1 MKKILTYIFI
11 ISNLISFAQ
20 DKDKTRD
27 FFWGANDEF
36 KSANTTPE
44 KWKNE
49 SAVIISK
56 FEYYDYHKF
65 GKSVKYTSAIRKRI
79 KLQDAA
85 AVKDFS
91 EFSFKQKFL
100 FFDVKIVKPDGK
112 EIDIDADKELKGNAD
127 FEFRIAIPNLEVGDI
142 LDYYIYSI
150 QPFQSEIAY
159 NFEPV
164 ETSIGDIYPTMNMK
178 VNFNTE
184 NDFFVNFKTYNG
196 APELKEIPTKDSD
209 EHKYELIAKDI
220 EKNDFP
226 RWFYPLVEL
235 PCYKFQVVFARSG
248 KYEDRAAAFLSKK
261 EKTIKTTVSK
271 DDVFEFY
278 NDKFKTNIF
287 MTQIENF
294 LDGKTFDSDE
304 DKIRSVYY
312 YFRYY
317 YYTRYIEE
325 LVLRQANIFNPS
337 ELYDHADLFINSE
350 NDFINHFMSF
360 LKKSKIDY
368 DIVIGTNKY
377 NGPIEDLLIQKNI
390 SVLLRVN
397 TAKPMYIEYF
407 TPFSGADQ
415 FNFNLEN
422 TKAYVLQVSKGKRV
436 VDAESV
442 VLPSSTA
449 MDNVSKIV
457 TDLSMND
464 DFSALKVKRESSYV
478 GHFKESLQ
486 DDKLYFY
493 DYMSEDFAK
502 YGDKPILE
510 KVKNKKKHDQY
521 VKEYDAL
528 INKSKEKRKETYN
541 KDISSEFGFDID
553 DVNFAIK
560 NTGRYG
566 KNVPFVFDEDFTI
579 KNNLIKKAGDNYI
592 LEIGKM
598 ITAQVEIEKKELTR
612 TNNIYIAYPKTYE
625 NEINFEIPSGYSVSG
640 LDKLNKNIV
649 NETGDFTSRASI
661 SGSKLTVKTTKMYKN
676 YYEPNSNWNKMILFL
691 DGAYQFTQEKILL
704 KKN

>member
-1 MKKILTYIFI
+1 MKKILTYFFI
-11 ISNLISFAQ
+11 ISRLISFAQ

-27 FFWGANDEF
+27 FFWGATDEF
-36 KSANTTPE
+36 KTANTTPE

-65 GKSVKYTSAIRKRI
+65 GKSVKYTSAVRKRI

-127 FEFRIAIPNLEVGDI
+127 FEFRIAIPNLEIGDI
-142 LDYYIYSI
+142 IDYYIYSI
-150 QPFQSEIAY
+150 EPFQSEIAY

-164 ETSIGDIYPTMNMK
+164 ETSMGDVYPTMNMK

-196 APELKEIPTKDSD
+196 APELKEIPTNDSD
-209 EHKYELIAKDI
+209 ERKYELIAKDI

-248 KYEDRAAAFLSKK
+248 KYEDKAAAFLSKK
-261 EKTIKTTVSK
+261 EKIIKTTVSK
-271 DDVFEFY
+271 DDVFNFY
-278 NDKFKTNIF
+278 NDKFRTNIT
-287 MTQIENF
+287 MSQIEKFLEGKNF
-294 LDGKTFDSDE
+294 ENDE
-304 DKIRSVYY
+304 DKIRNVYY

-337 ELYDHADLFINSE
+337 ELYDNADLFINSE

-397 TAKPMYIEYF
+397 TPKPMYIEYF
-407 TPFSGADQ
+407 TPFSGSDQ
-415 FNFNLEN
+415 FNYNLEN
-422 TKAYVLQVSKGKRV
+422 TNAYVLQVSKGKRV

-442 VLPSSTA
+442 VLPSSLA
-449 MDNVSKIV
+449 LDNVSRIV

-464 DFSALKVKRESSYV
+464 DFSALKAKRESSYV
-478 GHFKESLQ
+478 GHFKEGLQ

-502 YGDKPILE
+502 YGDSPILE

-521 VKEYDAL
+521 VKEYEAL
-528 INKSKEKRKETYN
+528 INKSKDKRKETYN
-541 KDISSEFGFDID
+541 KTISEEFGFDID
-553 DVNFAIK
+553 DLNFAIK

-566 KNVPFVFDEDFTI
+566 KNVPFVFDEDFSI

-625 NEINFEIPSGYSVSG
+625 NEINFEIPNGYAISG
-640 LDKLNKNIV
+640 LDKFNKNIV
-649 NETGDFTSRASI
+649 NETGEFTSKASI
-661 SGSKLTVKTTKMYKN
+661 SGSKLTIKTTKMYKN
-676 YYEPNSNWNKMILFL
+676 YFEPNSNWNKMIMFL

-704 KKN
+704 KKI

>member
-164 ETSIGDIYPTMNMK
+164 ETSIGDVYPTMNMK

-294 LDGKTFDSDE
+294 LDEKTFDSDE

-625 NEINFEIPSGYSVSG
+625 NEINFEIPAGYSVSG
-640 LDKLNKNIV
+640 IDKLNKNIV
-649 NETGDFTSRASI
+649 NETGEFASKASV
-661 SGSKLTVKTTKMYKN
+661 SGNKLTVKTTKMYKN

>member
-1 MKKILTYIFI
+1 MKKILTYFFI
-11 ISNLISFAQ
+11 ISRLISFAQ

-27 FFWGANDEF
+27 FFWGATDEF
-36 KSANTTPE
+36 KTANTTPE

-65 GKSVKYTSAIRKRI
+65 GKSVKYTSAVRKRI

-127 FEFRIAIPNLEVGDI
+127 FEFRIAIPNLEIGDI
-142 LDYYIYSI
+142 IDYYIYSI
-150 QPFQSEIAY
+150 EPFQSEIAY

-164 ETSIGDIYPTMNMK
+164 ETSMGDVYPTMNMK

-196 APELKEIPTKDSD
+196 APELKEIPTNDSD
-209 EHKYELIAKDI
+209 ERKYELIAKDI

-248 KYEDRAAAFLSKK
+248 KYEDKAAAFLSKK
-261 EKTIKTTVSK
+261 EKIIKTTVSK
-271 DDVFEFY
+271 DDVFNFY
-278 NDKFKTNIF
+278 NDKFRTNIT
-287 MTQIENF
+287 MSQIEKFLEGKNF
-294 LDGKTFDSDE
+294 ENDE
-304 DKIRSVYY
+304 DKIRNVYY

-337 ELYDHADLFINSE
+337 ELYDNADLFINSE

-397 TAKPMYIEYF
+397 TPKPMYIEYF
-407 TPFSGADQ
+407 TPFSGSDQ
-415 FNFNLEN
+415 FNYNLEN
-422 TKAYVLQVSKGKRV
+422 TNAYVLQVSKGKRV

-442 VLPSSTA
+442 VLPSSLA
-449 MDNVSKIV
+449 LDNVSRIV

-478 GHFKESLQ
+478 GHFKEGLQ

-502 YGDKPILE
+502 YGDSPILE

-521 VKEYDAL
+521 VKEYEAL
-528 INKSKEKRKETYN
+528 INKSKDKRKETYN
-541 KDISSEFGFDID
+541 KTISEEFGFDID
-553 DVNFAIK
+553 DLNFAIK

-566 KNVPFVFDEDFTI
+566 KNVPFVFDEDFSI

-625 NEINFEIPSGYSVSG
+625 NEINFEIPNGYAISG
-640 LDKLNKNIV
+640 LDKFNKNIV
-649 NETGDFTSRASI
+649 NETGEFTSKASI
-661 SGSKLTVKTTKMYKN
+661 SGSKLTIKTTKMYKN
-676 YYEPNSNWNKMILFL
+676 YFEPNSNWNKMIMFL

-704 KKN
+704 KKI